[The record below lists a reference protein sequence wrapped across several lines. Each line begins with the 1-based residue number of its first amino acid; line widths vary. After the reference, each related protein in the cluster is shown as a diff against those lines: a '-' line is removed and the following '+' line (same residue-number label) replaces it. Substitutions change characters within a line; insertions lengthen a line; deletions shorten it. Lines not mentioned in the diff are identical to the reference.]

1 LPPGLSEARRF
12 CYRWRKARKWPDKL
26 SEADNMLFRTPIILT
41 VVAGLGLAGCSAPN
55 PFQQN
60 PNQNTN
66 NGLIGGALLGGVA
79 GAVAGNGIKGAAIGA
94 AAGAMLGGAA
104 GSIVDRQSAD
114 LKQQLANSGIT
125 VTNMGSYLV
134 LNTPADLLF
143 DTGSAALS
151 PNLQRDMTTI
161 ASSLNM
167 YPASTIVVVGHT
179 DNTGTAALNMDLS
192 QRRASSVASA
202 LIRNGVASTRFTVVG
217 RGEDEPIASNLTPEG
232 RALNR
237 RVEII
242 IRPTN

>member
-1 LPPGLSEARRF
+1 
-12 CYRWRKARKWPDKL
+12 
-26 SEADNMLFRTPIILT
+26 MLLRTPIILT
-41 VVAGLGLAGCSAPN
+41 VVAGLGLAGCAAPN

-60 PNQNTN
+60 PNQNTT
-66 NGLIGGALLGGVA
+66 NGIIGGAVLGGVA
-79 GAVAGNGIKGAAIGA
+79 GAVAGKGSVKSAAIGA

-104 GSIVDRQSAD
+104 GNIVDRQSAELRD
-114 LKQQLANSGIT
+114 QLAASGIT
-125 VTNMGSYLV
+125 VTNMGSYLG

-143 DTGSAALS
+143 ATGSATLSSAL
-151 PNLQRDMTTI
+151 QADMVKI
-161 ASSLNM
+161 ANSLNM

-202 LIRNGVASTRFTVVG
+202 LIRNGVASTRFTVIG
-217 RGEDEPIASNLTPEG
+217 RGEDEPIASNLTEEG